1 MKTKSIITI
10 ICLICLF
17 LGGYLEA
24 QVSTYFYG
32 RDKIESKGQTAA
44 LYAVQ
49 IYDNNTRVTV
59 ELIPTRNRS
68 RMNYWSS
75 TNTYI
80 VIDDDHKLPILGFL
94 RNINGEDIVDTSPF
108 SGTWGWDNVKKDQK
122 YYYTMVFIGR
132 IPPGITKFTLVDEGD
147 YNGSHGY
154 GWSNYTLNNPR
165 IGGTSWTEASVKQ
178 YCDNNNDGICG
189 IYEDVSANGN
199 SYKLGCV
206 KINGEYTLLYLD
218 SKERMSWWQIGDVK
232 ATLRPSATSGVYKAD
247 WYMAYK
253 QIESNVHVFFDGMSM
268 KTIISLDDRY
278 ANPGTEEDFYLKMY
292 PTVSSNGTIS
302 STEPNEWSGSGFALN
317 NGYLVT
323 NHHVVEKAKSI
334 VVKGVKGNF
343 NNAFDAEVVAT
354 DEYNDLALLRINDSR
369 FTGFGAI
376 PYSVKTST
384 SEVGEDIFVLG
395 YPLTS
400 TMGDEIKLTTGVIS
414 SKTGF
419 QGDVSLYQI
428 SAPVQPGNSGGPLFD
443 GKGNLIGIVSSKHTG
458 AENVG
463 YAIKASYLKNLV
475 ESAVSSS
482 IIPANN
488 TISGQPLTGKVKSV
502 KSYVFMIECSSFASS
517 SNNSNSQQPPS
528 NSHNSENRDVIA
540 RFPRVADCSEG
551 LTITQVEIRDY
562 ETIISLKA
570 VGYEWVNIDK
580 SKTYISA
587 AGKSYDLKNTQGINY
602 APAKTYTQ
610 NGTLEFKLIFDA
622 IPKSASIINLREN
635 TEDGFKAYGIRLR

>member
-1 MKTKSIITI
+1 MKKTI
-10 ICLICLF
+10 
-17 LGGYLEA
+17 
-24 QVSTYFYG
+24 YFIFSLLMISFSLYSQS
-32 RDKIESKGQTAA
+32 RDYFKNNILDLDPIEG
-44 LYAVQ
+44 
-49 IYDNNTRVTV
+49 IYDVDNYKQGANAYRTFPEIYEGSSKFTIKRIGENKFSINNRTNGYIERVGETNVYNYWNRWDAAGWVKTRFYLQNSGRTFEWETEVPDTQLRSDLGRNYQYGTRVMFRISAV
-59 ELIPTRNRS
+59 KEYPTAS
-68 RMNYWSS
+68 M
-75 TNTYI
+75 YI
-80 VIDDDHKLPILGFL
+80 EAFEEAIRI
-94 RNINGEDIVDTSPF
+94 EQE
-108 SGTWGWDNVKKDQK
+108 QK
-122 YYYTMVFIGR
+122 RQQEI
-132 IPPGITKFTLVDEGD
+132 
-147 YNGSHGY
+147 
-154 GWSNYTLNNPR
+154 
-165 IGGTSWTEASVKQ
+165 EASV
-178 YCDNNNDGICG
+178 
-189 IYEDVSANGN
+189 
-199 SYKLGCV
+199 
-206 KINGEYTLLYLD
+206 
-218 SKERMSWWQIGDVK
+218 
-232 ATLRPSATSGVYKAD
+232 
-247 WYMAYK
+247 
-253 QIESNVHVFFDGMSM
+253 
-268 KTIISLDDRY
+268 
-278 ANPGTEEDFYLKMY
+278 
-292 PTVSSNGTIS
+292 PT
-302 STEPNEWSGSGFALN
+302 EWSGSGFALN

-323 NHHVVEKAKSI
+323 NYHVIEDAKSI
-334 VVKGVKGNF
+334 VVKGVKGSF
-343 NNAFDAEVVAT
+343 SNAYNAEVVAT
-354 DEYNDLALLRINDSR
+354 DKYNDLALLRINDSR
-369 FTGFGAI
+369 FTGFGTI
-376 PYSVKTST
+376 PYKMKTTT

-517 SNNSNSQQPPS
+517 SNNSNSQQPPF